1 MSAQNTLLS
10 SFDTL
15 DLTPGTV
22 YHGSWVSGQ
31 IERNRRI
38 YDYEFV
44 YFSGGNGRLITADT
58 TYYCRAGTVIIVP
71 PRTVHCTIADS
82 AVERWCIHFDWY
94 GNCRAHREKER
105 IWVFLDEEESF
116 NPELAAAP
124 PAESFGIVFPFYNTL
139 REKERAVLLNLL
151 ECFFNTVPDTLS
163 DLLRRRGLFLE
174 ILALALKRN
183 ERRHVLPANEK
194 LNPRFFQAKSIMD
207 ASFQDSRLTVR
218 RIADRLRITPNHL
231 TKLFRRE
238 MGMSA
243 LDYIQ
248 NLRLSH
254 AAELLRENSLNIQEI
269 AQESGFED
277 PNYFTRLFRQRHG
290 MTPTHFR
297 RISQIAEL

>member
-1 MSAQNTLLS
+1 MSAQNTLLKQ
-10 SFDTL
+10 FGTL
-15 DLTPGTV
+15 NITPGTV

-31 IERNRRI
+31 VERNRRI

-44 YFSGGNGRLITADT
+44 CFSGGDGRLITSDT
-58 TYYCRAGTVIIVP
+58 TYCCRAGTVIIVP

-116 NPELAAAP
+116 EPELAAAP
-124 PAESFGIVFPFYNTL
+124 PAESFGIVFPFHNTL
-139 REKERAVLLNLL
+139 HEKERSILLNLL
-151 ECFFNTVPDTLS
+151 ERFFNTVPDTLP

-174 ILALALKRN
+174 ILALALKR
-183 ERRHVLPANEK
+183 EKQQVFPVNEK

-207 ASFQDSRLTVR
+207 ASFQNPCLTIRLV
-218 RIADRLRITPNHL
+218 AERLRITPNHL
-231 TKLFRRE
+231 TKLFRHE

-243 LDYIQ
+243 LDYVQ
-248 NLRLSH
+248 NLRLRH

-269 AQESGFED
+269 ALESGFED

-290 MTPTHFR
+290 MTPTRFR
-297 RISQIAEL
+297 RISQTAEI